1 MFVVLVAAWPRIV
14 EPTTELALLPSH
26 QSQVVCSVPMSVAL
40 WTPAMPPPF
49 WTYLMIDVFSA
60 SRHNGPGGPAE
71 EFSRTIASYFAAL
84 SQLLAAPPLPVQS
97 SQSTVNPASCSL
109 ACTTGRPPLMPSV

>member
-26 QSQVVCSVPMSVAL
+26 QSQVVCSVAMSVAL

-49 WTYLMIDVFSA
+49 WTYLMIDAFSP

-71 EFSRTIASYFAAL
+71 EFRRTIASYFARLSSVKIRGFLSAL
-84 SQLLAAPPLPVQS
+84 SQLLAAPPLPVKS
-97 SQSTVNPASCSL
+97 SQSTVNPASC
-109 ACTTGRPPLMPSV
+109 